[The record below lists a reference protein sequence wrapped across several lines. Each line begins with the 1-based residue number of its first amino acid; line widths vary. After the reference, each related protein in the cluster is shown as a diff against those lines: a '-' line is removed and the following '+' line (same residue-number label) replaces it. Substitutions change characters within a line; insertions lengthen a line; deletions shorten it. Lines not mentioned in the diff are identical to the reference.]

1 MAERTDAA
9 RGSGEASERLSLR
22 PLALPDA
29 SRIDGLKLLETG
41 DGPVLL
47 FSTQERTALGGY
59 EMLIRAAPVNDP
71 ARVTRVAAVER
82 LLPVPPLWDARLR
95 ANGEIEL
102 VFELAGGAINA
113 LMLQDAA
120 GARRSV
126 SAAHPFE
133 SFHRPH
139 FVRVAP
145 GSRSADVGAVADHK
159 AVVVFPDALVSNAPS
174 YVALASGA
182 EGLVGG
188 MVDRWVVLKILV
200 GGPALFD
207 VMPGQLALARTAPV
221 RGQQTGAMPFPG
233 TLAYEFDATG
243 LGHEV
248 AVFATG
254 TPAVLLLSARPAEPR
269 LFDAPNLQWLS
280 LLSRPA
286 MAVGAT
292 HLHLAALVEPGTPG
306 AVVLYGAIPLSALK
320 EP

>member
-1 MAERTDAA
+1 MAERTDAT
-9 RGSGEASERLSLR
+9 RGSGEPSERLPLK

-29 SRIDGLKLLETG
+29 SRIDGLKLLDTR

-47 FSTQERTALGGY
+47 FSTQERTAQGGY
-59 EMLIRAAPVNDP
+59 ELLIRAAPVNAP
-71 ARVTRVAAVER
+71 ARVTKVAAVEK
-82 LLPVPPLWDARLR
+82 LLPARALWDARLN
-95 ANGEIEL
+95 ANEKIEL

-139 FVRVAP
+139 FVRVAL
-145 GSRSADVGAVADHK
+145 GALSEDVGAVADHK
-159 AVVVFPDALVSNAPS
+159 SVVVFPDALVSKPPA
-174 YVALASGA
+174 YVALASSA
-182 EGLVGG
+182 EGLVGEG
-188 MVDRWVVLKILV
+188 VSGWAVLKALV

-207 VMPGQLALARTAPV
+207 VMPGQLVLAWTSTVKGP
-221 RGQQTGAMPFPG
+221 QTGPLPFPS
-233 TLAYEFDATG
+233 TLVYEFDAAR
-243 LGHEV
+243 LGNEV

-254 TPAVLLLSARPAEPR
+254 TPAALLLSSRPARQR
-269 LFDAPNLQWLS
+269 LFDAPDLQWLS
-280 LLSRPA
+280 RLSQPT

-306 AVVLYGAIPLSALK
+306 ARVLYGAIPLATLLG
-320 EP
+320 P